1 MSITNENG
9 KLMASGQSKNELLA
23 ESETD
28 FFMKLVNAQIKFV
41 KDAQGKVTG
50 LVLRQ
55 GGRETPAQR
64 IK

>member
-1 MSITNENG
+1 M
-9 KLMASGQSKNELLA
+9 GQPTGQPKNELLA

-28 FFMKLVNAQIKFV
+28 FFLKTIDAQITFV

-55 GGRETPAQR
+55 GGRDAPAR
-64 IK
+64 KIE